1 LVPYASASFTWKV
14 PCSHQRNVRRPYAQ
28 LFTQRVSLTVFPV
41 NPWQRTLVS
50 L

>member
-14 PCSHQRNVRRPYAQ
+14 PCSHQKKSEMIIRAVIY
-28 LFTQRVSLTVFPV
+28 TKVSLTVFPV